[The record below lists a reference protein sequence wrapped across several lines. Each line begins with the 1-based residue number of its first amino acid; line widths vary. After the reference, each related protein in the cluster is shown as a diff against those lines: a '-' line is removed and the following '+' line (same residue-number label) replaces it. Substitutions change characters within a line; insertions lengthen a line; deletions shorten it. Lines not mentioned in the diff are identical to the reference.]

1 MAPGQDT
8 QLEKV
13 IGEVLKSG
21 DARALDVFLQRD
33 IHEGTSLN
41 CSQHFLTKLD
51 KLVHKCL
58 DQKDSKSASLVLAII
73 SKCGD
78 NLKLP
83 GGGQGLCGIIDR
95 GLIKKMVQWFEKCR
109 QLWIQCGPQ
118 WDEPLFNLSED
129 FFDALTVVHEASK
142 EGTYNI
148 TESFLYP
155 VGQLG
160 IDPRIYI
167 LIQKEAIR
175 KFNLI
180 LDKIPVE
187 LKKER
192 KILTSQE
199 ASDIMVKLAG
209 RILQGGDYDLQ
220 TALTEALCRMATPV
234 QRRELASRWFSMEH
248 VANAFAKI
256 CDSEFETDC
265 RKFLNLVN
273 GMQGDR
279 RRVYSYP
286 CLEVYL
292 DKHELLM
299 PADEKLEEFWIDFN
313 LGSHSISFYFSLAD
327 GDGEEGQ
334 WETICINENE
344 LQSYTV
350 KEEGKRKVLQ
360 LKLSEVVMVGGVEGS
375 SLTIHFSSSLDIRQ
389 AASSIYGQ
397 TKNTG
402 FVGKTGTSVVKTTVK
417 IIMEENSSQQVV
429 PESQV
434 SLGESEKSTAPYLLP
449 APTAPVQILTPARM
463 RISESTTFICNS
475 AGGSVHSAGSL
486 SAVMQNTLSK
496 GKGKSSL
503 LRVRSCDRQGEF
515 YPRELK
521 TSSHHTTPSSTT
533 AGGMVQQSV
542 ASKKVDN
549 NNVDKQKKNTP
560 LEKAVDKVQTGQREE
575 QSLED
580 NYVPDTQPTT
590 VRQISSNWGRL
601 SVSEMLTM
609 PTQKVKTLQRPE
621 PQSSLSHQQER
632 SSVALRLSVPDSGPI
647 SQKQLHTK
655 LTQRL
660 QKVLSERTQDCAPQE
675 AAAPQGKM
683 CDINGYPKS
692 RSTADQCSS
701 TLCAPKVQQ
710 TQRSGSGKGKTK
722 GQMSLEADAAPNK
735 APVKAPNTTSLQER
749 VTPDITA
756 ETNRTLSSKEKR
768 DAKVAKS
775 MVKLISSHY
784 ETNTQST
791 AKNKAENIH
800 ESRIPPL
807 VNRPIFNMSW
817 YSTAK
822 KDTSRALSVMKSNSK
837 RATNS
842 SRNDIFAFSLDTPL
856 AIGGKDKPLNNTHA
870 SSSSDIHDSVRSH
883 NTTKK
888 GQPVTKEKKH
898 VKKHLFSDTDTDYA
912 MTEVSWLRESSR
924 KPKPKVTKYS
934 RQAPI
939 KPKAESPQTSCESS
953 HLPPPSPKPVKGNTK
968 PNNQKKH
975 NVKERV
981 EQPKKMVKPA
991 AEAPNRPHAEGR
1003 RPRRA
1008 AATSTKSYREPDTDD
1023 SQSDAEKPP
1032 AHMAKYFSYCASDHL
1047 ENTEKTH
1054 EAAQV
1059 MKKKSATKQPAK
1071 GSLKLESSHLSS
1083 RLDIESEQPSISKQ
1097 QRPENVLQVTS
1108 KFSKKKITP
1117 VQEQK
1122 NALKESLAA
1131 RQTSFCPSP
1140 PFIER
1145 MRSYERSAPTLDL
1158 TFSPLVTPR
1167 GSPLPASP
1175 DPACQDTPSPILR
1188 LPKPCSTVSSNGN
1201 FKPPSYYSV
1210 EKKRSTSRTQSIQS
1224 AASLASLRHQNAAPN
1239 PPIGPR
1245 AAKISPNQQC
1255 LSPAP
1260 QSPSPVFTQ
1269 PLLTSTFFELDKPS
1283 LPSPPQSPFPEDNN
1297 SNLYGI
1303 SKVSSISRVSL
1314 SQSSS
1319 KSSVLTGRVKESPR
1333 RALTVFDKTEKTPL
1347 SDSDVEPEQPLMSG
1361 PSRKRHISKSS
1372 NSEEDEKEEKMKS
1385 KMRAQRCPQM
1395 KPRKLFKS
1403 FIELSAEG
1411 EVSQV
1416 MSSSHTVSSSQWEAE
1431 EGSGDVD
1438 MDEDLE
1444 MPGIAFNQ
1452 SNVCQQFSSELKK
1465 KFQNRYKMVE
1475 VYNKQSLKTVQ
1486 QHVSS
1491 FNMQVT
1497 KHRTQRL
1504 EQVQKV
1510 LLEEIHK
1517 LEQDDTALRNM
1528 EKDLTIYW
1536 KKQAVAFHSY
1546 QEQETRRNE
1555 SLKNAFQSNM
1565 CHSLEYEES
1574 VFTSQMCLMRKDMKS
1589 VQDRLLSE
1597 MQVGEIQSVK
1607 KGLHA
1612 LFFP

>member
-1 MAPGQDT
+1 MERRMAPGQDT

-21 DARALDVFLQRD
+21 DTRALDVFLQRE
-33 IHEGTSLN
+33 IQEGTSFN

-58 DQKDSKSASLVLAII
+58 DQKDAKSASLVLAII

-83 GGGQGLCGIIDR
+83 GGGQGLCGIIGR

-109 QLWIQCGPQ
+109 QLWIQGGPQ

-129 FFDALTVVHEASK
+129 FFDALTAVHEASK

-192 KILTSQE
+192 KMLTSQE

-209 RILQGGDYDLQ
+209 RILEGGDYDLQ
-220 TALTEALCRMATPV
+220 TALTEALCRMATPI

-248 VANAFAKI
+248 VASAFAKI
-256 CDSEFETDC
+256 SDSEFETDC

-273 GMQGDR
+273 GMQGDK

-327 GDGEEGQ
+327 GDGEECQ
-334 WETICINENE
+334 WDTICINENE

-360 LKLSEVVMVGGVEGS
+360 LNLSEVVMVGGVEGS
-375 SLTIHFSSSLDIRQ
+375 SLTIHFSSSLDILQ
-389 AASSIYGQ
+389 AARSIYGQ
-397 TKNTG
+397 TKNTS

-417 IIMEENSSQQVV
+417 IIIEENSSQQVV

-434 SLGESEKSTAPYLLP
+434 SLGESQKSTAPYLLP
-449 APTAPVQILTPARM
+449 APTAPVQILTPANM
-463 RISESTTFICNS
+463 KISESTTFICNS

-496 GKGKSSL
+496 GKGNPSL
-503 LRVRSCDRQGEF
+503 LR
-515 YPRELK
+515 
-521 TSSHHTTPSSTT
+521 
-533 AGGMVQQSV
+533 SV
-542 ASKKVDN
+542 ASKKGDN
-549 NNVDKQKKNTP
+549 TNVDKQKKNTP

-580 NYVPDTQPTT
+580 NYVPDTQPTH
-590 VRQISSNWGRL
+590 VKQISSNWGRR
-601 SVSEMLTM
+601 SVSEMLAMT
-609 PTQKVKTLQRPE
+609 TQKVKTLQRPE

-632 SSVALRLSVPDSGPI
+632 SSIVLRGSVPDSGPI

-660 QKVLSERTQDCAPQE
+660 QKVLSERFQDGAPQE

-683 CDINGYPKS
+683 CDFNRHSKS

-701 TLCAPKVQQ
+701 TLCAHQVQQ
-710 TQRSGSGKGKTK
+710 TQRTGSGKVKTK
-722 GQMSLEADAAPNK
+722 GQMSLEADAAPHK
-735 APVKAPNTTSLQER
+735 APVEALNTTSLQER

-756 ETNRTLSSKEKR
+756 DTNRALSSKEKR

-791 AKNKAENIH
+791 AKNKAENIQ
-800 ESRIPPL
+800 ESQIPPL
-807 VNRPIFNMSW
+807 VNRPIFNMNW
-817 YSTAK
+817 YSTGK
-822 KDTSRALSVMKSNSK
+822 KDTSGALSMMKSQSK

-842 SRNDIFAFSLDTPL
+842 SRKDIFAFNLDKPL
-856 AIGGKDKPLNNTHA
+856 TIGGKEKPLNNTYA
-870 SSSSDIHDSVRSH
+870 SSSSDILDSRPHS
-883 NTTKK
+883 TTKK

-898 VKKHLFSDTDTDYA
+898 VKKHLFSDTDTDHA

-939 KPKAESPQTSCESS
+939 KPRAESPQTSCESS
-953 HLPPPSPKPVKGNTK
+953 HLPPPSPKPVKGYTK
-968 PNNQKKH
+968 PNNKH
-975 NVKERV
+975 NVKESV

-991 AEAPNRPHAEGR
+991 AEAPSRPHAAGR
-1003 RPRRA
+1003 RPKRA

-1023 SQSDAEKPP
+1023 SQSDAEKPL
-1032 AHMAKYFSYCASDHL
+1032 AHMAKYFRVTSYCASDHL

-1071 GSLKLESSHLSS
+1071 GSLKRENSRLSS
-1083 RLDIESEQPSISKQ
+1083 RFDIESEQPSTSKQ

-1108 KFSKKKITP
+1108 KFSKKKTNP

-1122 NALKESLAA
+1122 NTLKESMAA
-1131 RQTSFCPSP
+1131 RHDSFCQSP
-1140 PFIER
+1140 PFMER
-1145 MRSYERSAPTLDL
+1145 MRSCERSAPTLDFS
-1158 TFSPLVTPR
+1158 FSPLVCPR

-1188 LPKPCSTVSSNGN
+1188 LPKPYSTVSSNGN
-1201 FKPPSYYSV
+1201 FKPTSHYSG
-1210 EKKRSTSRTQSIQS
+1210 EKKRSTSMTQSIQS
-1224 AASLASLRHQNAAPN
+1224 AASLISRRHQNAAPN

-1314 SQSSS
+1314 SQSST
-1319 KSSVLTGRVKESPR
+1319 KSSLLTGRVKESPR
-1333 RALTVFDKTEKTPL
+1333 AALTVCHKTEKTPL
-1347 SDSDVEPEQPLMSG
+1347 SDSDVEPEPPLMSG
-1361 PSRKRHISKSS
+1361 PSRKRHVSKSS
-1372 NSEEDEKEEKMKS
+1372 NSEEEEKEEKMKS
-1385 KMRAQRCPQM
+1385 KMRAQRGPQM

-1403 FIELSAEG
+1403 IIDLSAGG

-1416 MSSSHTVSSSQWEAE
+1416 MSSSHTVSSTQWEAE

-1438 MDEDLE
+1438 MDEDMEL
-1444 MPGIAFNQ
+1444 PGIAFNQ
-1452 SNVCQQFSSELKK
+1452 SNVCQRFSSELNK
-1465 KFQNRYKMVE
+1465 KFQNRCKMVE

-1491 FNMQVT
+1491 FNIQVT

-1528 EKDLTIYW
+1528 EKDLTVYW

-1555 SLKNAFQSNM
+1555 SLKKAFQSNM

>member
-1 MAPGQDT
+1 
-8 QLEKV
+8 
-13 IGEVLKSG
+13 
-21 DARALDVFLQRD
+21 
-33 IHEGTSLN
+33 
-41 CSQHFLTKLD
+41 
-51 KLVHKCL
+51 
-58 DQKDSKSASLVLAII
+58 
-73 SKCGD
+73 
-78 NLKLP
+78 
-83 GGGQGLCGIIDR
+83 
-95 GLIKKMVQWFEKCR
+95 
-109 QLWIQCGPQ
+109 
-118 WDEPLFNLSED
+118 
-129 FFDALTVVHEASK
+129 
-142 EGTYNI
+142 
-148 TESFLYP
+148 
-155 VGQLG
+155 
-160 IDPRIYI
+160 
-167 LIQKEAIR
+167 
-175 KFNLI
+175 
-180 LDKIPVE
+180 
-187 LKKER
+187 
-192 KILTSQE
+192 
-199 ASDIMVKLAG
+199 
-209 RILQGGDYDLQ
+209 
-220 TALTEALCRMATPV
+220 MATPV

>member
-1 MAPGQDT
+1 MAPAQDT

-21 DARALDVFLQRD
+21 GAHALDVFLQRD

-41 CSQHFLTKLD
+41 CSQQFLTKLD

-58 DQKDSKSASLVLAII
+58 DQKDSKSASLALAII
-73 SKCGD
+73 SKYGD
-78 NLKLP
+78 KLKLP
-83 GGGQGLCGIIDR
+83 GGQGLAGMIVR

-109 QLWIQCGPQ
+109 QLWIHCGPQ
-118 WDEPLFNLSED
+118 WDETLFNLSED
-129 FFDALTVVHEASK
+129 FFDALMVVHEASK
-142 EGTYNI
+142 EGTYKI

-199 ASDIMVKLAG
+199 ASDIMIKLAG
-209 RILQGGDYDLQ
+209 RILEGGDYDLQ

-234 QRRELASRWFSMEH
+234 QRRELADRWFSMVH
-248 VANAFAKI
+248 VASAFAKI
-256 CDSEFETDC
+256 HDSEFETDC

-292 DKHELLM
+292 DKYELLM

-344 LQSYTV
+344 VQSYTV

-360 LKLSEVVMVGGVEGS
+360 LKLSEVVMVGGIEGW
-375 SLTIHFSSSLDIRQ
+375 SLTIHFSSSLDIQQ
-389 AASSIYGQ
+389 AARSIYGQ
-397 TKNTG
+397 SKNKG

-417 IIMEENSSQQVV
+417 IIMEENSSQVV

-434 SLGESEKSTAPYLLP
+434 SLGETEISTAPYLLP
-449 APTAPVQILTPARM
+449 APTAPVQILTPAKM
-463 RISESTTFICNS
+463 RISESTTFISNS
-475 AGGSVHSAGSL
+475 TGGSVHSAGSL

-496 GKGKSSL
+496 GKGKPSL
-503 LRVRSCDRQGEF
+503 LMVRSCDRQGEF
-515 YPRELK
+515 YLRELK
-521 TSSHHTTPSSTT
+521 TCSHHTTPSSTT
-533 AGGMVQQSV
+533 AGGMVQQSL
-542 ASKKVDN
+542 ATKKVDN
-549 NNVDKQKKNTP
+549 NNVGKHEKNTP
-560 LEKAVDKVQTGQREE
+560 LEKAVDKVQTGQGEE

-580 NYVPDTQPTT
+580 NNFVPDTQPRT
-590 VRQISSNWGRL
+590 VRSISSNWGRL
-601 SVSEMLTM
+601 SVSEMVTM
-609 PTQKVKTLQRPE
+609 PTQKVNTLQRPD
-621 PQSSLSHQQER
+621 PQSSLSHQQEC
-632 SSVALRLSVPDSGPI
+632 SSSALRLSVPESGTI

-660 QKVLSERTQDCAPQE
+660 QQVLSERTQDCAPGE
-675 AAAPQGKM
+675 ASQTKLS
-683 CDINGYPKS
+683 DINGHSKS
-692 RSTADQCSS
+692 RTTADQCYS

-710 TQRSGSGKGKTK
+710 PQRGGSGKGKTK
-722 GQMSLEADAAPNK
+722 GQMSLEADAVPKK

-749 VTPDITA
+749 VTPNIRA
-756 ETNRTLSSKEKR
+756 KTNRELSNKEKR
-768 DAKVAKS
+768 DAKVAQS
-775 MVKLISSHY
+775 MVKIISSHY

-791 AKNKAENIH
+791 AKHKAENIH
-800 ESRIPPL
+800 GSLIPPL

-817 YSTAK
+817 LPTAN
-822 KDTSRALSVMKSNSK
+822 KDTSRALNMMKSHNK

-842 SRNDIFAFSLDTPL
+842 SRKDIFAFRIDTPST
-856 AIGGKDKPLNNTHA
+856 IGGKEQPLNNTSA
-870 SSSSDIHDSVRSH
+870 SLSSDIHDSSRSH

-888 GQPVTKEKKH
+888 GQSVTKEKQH
-898 VKKHLFSDTDTDYA
+898 VKKHLFSDTDTDYT

-939 KPKAESPQTSCESS
+939 NPKAETPQTSWESS
-953 HLPPPSPKPVKGNTK
+953 HLPSPSPKPVKGNTK
-968 PNNQKKH
+968 PNKQKQ
-975 NVKERV
+975 NVKARV

-991 AEAPNRPHAEGR
+991 AEAPNRPHAAGR

-1008 AATSTKSYREPDTDD
+1008 AATSTKSYREADTDE
-1023 SQSDAEKPP
+1023 SQSESERPP
-1032 AHMAKYFSYCASDHL
+1032 APKYSAYDHL
-1047 ENTEKTH
+1047 NNTEKTH
-1054 EAAQV
+1054 EAAQE
-1059 MKKKSATKQPAK
+1059 MKKKSNTKQPTK

-1083 RLDIESEQPSISKQ
+1083 RLDIESEQPSTSKKKK
-1097 QRPENVLQVTS
+1097 PENVLQVTS

-1117 VQEQK
+1117 VQEQM
-1122 NALKESLAA
+1122 NALKEKLAA

-1140 PFIER
+1140 PSIER
-1145 MRSYERSAPTLDL
+1145 MRSDAGSVSTLDL

-1175 DPACQDTPSPILR
+1175 DPAGQDTPSPILL
-1188 LPKPCSTVSSNGN
+1188 LPKPRSTVSSNGI
-1201 FKPPSYYSV
+1201 FKPPSHYNA
-1210 EKKRSTSRTQSIQS
+1210 EKKHSTSRTQSIQS
-1224 AASLASLRHQNAAPN
+1224 AASLASLRYRNAAYN
-1239 PPIGPR
+1239 PPIGPS
-1245 AAKISPNQQC
+1245 AAEISPNQQC

-1260 QSPSPVFTQ
+1260 QSPLPVFTQ
-1269 PLLTSTFFELDKPS
+1269 PLLTSSFFELEKPS

-1303 SKVSSISRVSL
+1303 GKVSSVTRVSL
-1314 SQSSS
+1314 SQSST
-1319 KSSVLTGRVKESPR
+1319 KSSVLTGRVKESPSA
-1333 RALTVFDKTEKTPL
+1333 ALTVFHKTEKTPH

-1361 PSRKRHISKSS
+1361 PSRKRHVSISS
-1372 NSEEDEKEEKMKS
+1372 NSEEDEKEEKKKS
-1385 KMRAQRCPQM
+1385 KMRAQHCPRM

-1403 FIELSAEG
+1403 LTELSAEG
-1411 EVSQV
+1411 GVSQV
-1416 MSSSHTVSSSQWEAE
+1416 MSSFHTVRSSQGEVE
-1431 EGSGDVD
+1431 EVSGDID

-1444 MPGIAFNQ
+1444 LPRIAVNQ
-1452 SNVCQQFSSELKK
+1452 SKVCQQFSSELKK

-1491 FNMQVT
+1491 FHMQVT
-1497 KHRTQRL
+1497 KQRTQKL
-1504 EQVQKV
+1504 EQVHKV

-1546 QEQETRRNE
+1546 KEQETRRNE
-1555 SLKNAFQSNM
+1555 TLKKALQSNV
-1565 CHSLEYEES
+1565 CHSLEYEER

-1589 VQDRLLSE
+1589 VQDRLLGE

-1607 KGLHA
+1607 KGLQA

>member
-13 IGEVLKSG
+13 IGEVLMSG
-21 DARALDVFLQRD
+21 DSRKLDVFLQRD
-33 IHEGTSLN
+33 IHKGTSLN

-83 GGGQGLCGIIDR
+83 GSGQGLCGIIGR

-129 FFDALTVVHEASK
+129 FFDVLTVVHEASK

-148 TESFLYP
+148 TDSFLYP

-160 IDPRIYI
+160 IDPRINI

-192 KILTSQE
+192 KMLTSQE

-209 RILQGGDYDLQ
+209 RILEGGDYDLQ

-248 VANAFAKI
+248 VASAFAKI
-256 CDSEFETDC
+256 SDSEFETDC

-292 DKHELLM
+292 EKHELLM

-313 LGSHSISFYFSLAD
+313 LGSHSISFYFSLAE

-334 WETICINENE
+334 WDTICINENE

-350 KEEGKRKVLQ
+350 KEEGKRKLLQ
-360 LKLSEVVMVGGVEGS
+360 LNLSEVVMVGGVEGS
-375 SLTIHFSSSLDIRQ
+375 SLTIHFSSSLDILQ
-389 AASSIYGQ
+389 AARSIYGQ

-434 SLGESEKSTAPYLLP
+434 SLGESEKSPAPYLFP
-449 APTAPVQILTPARM
+449 APTAPVQILTSANM

-496 GKGKSSL
+496 GKGNPSL

-515 YPRELK
+515 FLRDLK
-521 TSSHHTTPSSTT
+521 TGSHHTTPSSTT
-533 AGGMVQQSV
+533 AGGNVQQ
-542 ASKKVDN
+542 
-549 NNVDKQKKNTP
+549 NTP

-580 NYVPDTQPTT
+580 NYVPDTQPTR
-590 VRQISSNWGRL
+590 VKQISSNWGRL

-609 PTQKVKTLQRPE
+609 STQKVKTLQRPE

-647 SQKQLHTK
+647 CQKQLHTK

-660 QKVLSERTQDCAPQE
+660 QKVLSERAQDWAPQE

-683 CDINGYPKS
+683 CDINGHSKN

-701 TLCAPKVQQ
+701 TLCAPQVQQ
-710 TQRSGSGKGKTK
+710 TQRSGSGKVKTK
-722 GQMSLEADAAPNK
+722 GQMSLEADAAPHK

-756 ETNRTLSSKEKR
+756 ETNRALSSKEKR

-791 AKNKAENIH
+791 AKNKTENIP

-807 VNRPIFNMSW
+807 VNRPIFNMNW

-822 KDTSRALSVMKSNSK
+822 KDTSGALSMMKSESK

-842 SRNDIFAFSLDTPL
+842 SRKDIFAFSLDTPL
-856 AIGGKDKPLNNTHA
+856 TFGGKEKPLNHTYA
-870 SSSSDIHDSVRSH
+870 SSSSDIPDSRSH

-898 VKKHLFSDTDTDYA
+898 VKKHLFSDTDTDHA

-939 KPKAESPQTSCESS
+939 KPRAESPQTSCESS

-968 PNNQKKH
+968 PNNKH

-991 AEAPNRPHAEGR
+991 AEAPNRPHAAGR

-1023 SQSDAEKPP
+1023 SQSDVEKPP
-1032 AHMAKYFSYCASDHL
+1032 AHTYCASDHL

-1054 EAAQV
+1054 DAAQV

-1071 GSLKLESSHLSS
+1071 GSLKLHSSHLSS
-1083 RLDIESEQPSISKQ
+1083 RLDIKSDQPSIFKQ

-1117 VQEQK
+1117 VREQK
-1122 NALKESLAA
+1122 NALKESMAA

-1140 PFIER
+1140 AFMER

-1188 LPKPCSTVSSNGN
+1188 IPKPCSTVSSNGN
-1201 FKPPSYYSV
+1201 FKPPSHYSG

-1245 AAKISPNQQC
+1245 AAKNSPNQQC

-1297 SNLYGI
+1297 NNLYGI

-1314 SQSSS
+1314 SQSST

-1333 RALTVFDKTEKTPL
+1333 AALTVFHKTEKTPL
-1347 SDSDVEPEQPLMSG
+1347 SDSDVEQEQPLMSG
-1361 PSRKRHISKSS
+1361 PSRKRHVSKSS

-1385 KMRAQRCPQM
+1385 KMRAQHAPQM

-1416 MSSSHTVSSSQWEAE
+1416 LSSSHTVSSSQWEAE
-1431 EGSGDVD
+1431 EGCGDVD

-1444 MPGIAFNQ
+1444 LPGIAFNP

-1497 KHRTQRL
+1497 KHRTHRL

-1555 SLKNAFQSNM
+1555 SLKKAFQSNM
-1565 CHSLEYEES
+1565 CHSLEYEEN